1 VIYTIGLPPP
11 VLVYYKRPCYISFV
25 ANSQNALNQLDL
37 QQAALNGE
45 TKKPNIVGLRTVPK
59 EPQHPLSSLVDEGI
73 KYK

>member
-1 VIYTIGLPPP
+1 MLQFALIIDYDYSPG
-11 VLVYYKRPCYISFV
+11 
-25 ANSQNALNQLDL
+25 QNALNQLDL